1 MGHEEKPALPTPLL
15 RPAAHTWGMAGQLIL
30 VNGASSA
37 GKTTLCRALRD
48 ALPAPFLHFS
58 LDFFMF
64 DADVLP
70 RTPEGKIK
78 DWPTLRPNVF
88 EGFNRC
94 LPALLDAG
102 NNLVVDY
109 IIETPQMWAQFTEFL
124 RGYDVFLVG
133 VHCPVEEL
141 ERREQARG
149 DRRGGDARR
158 DAATV
163 HTFTAYDLE
172 LDCQTLLEQNVAR
185 VVEAWQ
191 ARQ

>member
-1 MGHEEKPALPTPLL
+1 MSGS
-15 RPAAHTWGMAGQLIL
+15 LIL

-37 GKTTLCRALRD
+37 GKSTLCRALRD
-48 ALPAPFLHFS
+48 ALPVPFLHFS

-64 DADVLP
+64 DANVLP
-70 RTPEGKIK
+70 RTPEGHLK
-78 DWPTLRPNVF
+78 DWPTIRPHVF
-88 EGFNRC
+88 EGFHRC

-109 IIETPQMWAQFTEFL
+109 IAETPQMWAQFQELL
-124 RGYDVFLVG
+124 RGHSVMLVG
-133 VHCPVEEL
+133 LHCPLDEL

-149 DRRGGDARR
+149 DLRAGDARR

-163 HTFTAYDLE
+163 HTFMAYDLE
-172 LDCQTLLEQNVAR
+172 LDCTAPLAENVAK

-191 ARQ
+191 QRQK